1 MEGGVTRGTRR
12 SSIFT
17 VSILSVSQAP
27 PHSISKLILE
37 QWKALSPEHS
47 RAYSVLSAT
56 FAESKKSQLVSPQR
70 RKRVRG
76 DKDPKAPK
84 AATSAYM
91 YFSKHHRNVLKREN
105 SELSFG
111 DLGKTVGAMWKAAP
125 PEERRPFEEQAA
137 LDKDRYMKQ
146 ATVYKGQVSAS
157 GGDEEKSDSSKK
169 VKLPSDNDEGNDFL
183 LASDDLEDD
192 AAHVLLSDD
201 DAGDDDGDEDEDED
215 EENGDDGGNANND
228 NETGISGLESAEGER
243 QLNEGGVSEVG

>member
-1 MEGGVTRGTRR
+1 
-12 SSIFT
+12 
-17 VSILSVSQAP
+17 
-27 PHSISKLILE
+27 
-37 QWKALSPEHS
+37 
-47 RAYSVLSAT
+47 LSAT

-157 GGDEEKSDSSKK
+157 GGDEEKSDNSKK
-169 VKLPSDNDEGNDFL
+169 VKLLSGNDEGDDLL
-183 LASDDLEDD
+183 LANDDLEDD
-192 AAHVLLSDD
+192 AVHVLSDD
-201 DAGDDDGDEDEDED
+201 DAGDDDGDEDEEDD
-215 EENGDDGGNANND
+215 EEDGDVGDGSNTNASKSNWSGEVD
-228 NETGISGLESAEGER
+228 ISGVLGAEGKRES
-243 QLNEGGVSEVG
+243 NEGGAGEVG